1 MGVLFEV
8 QSVLF
13 CLFGIGGFR
22 ASENTTRKRVNK
34 SFFLKRVYV
43 CSYLSNWSFE
53 VIHRFHSWSLKKNL
67 EKNWALRCQMN

>member
-22 ASENTTRKRVNK
+22 ASENTTRKRVDK
-34 SFFLKRVYV
+34 SFF
-43 CSYLSNWSFE
+43 FE
-53 VIHRFHSWSLKKNL
+53 KSLCMLLPFEL
-67 EKNWALRCQMN
+67 EFRSDSPLPFVVLEEES